1 MLAIIP
7 SRQGSKGIPGK
18 SLVDFCGK
26 PLIFHTF
33 EAIKCCK
40 SDIVPV
46 LVSDDPT
53 VKTAAKSYGIN
64 TDYQRPTIT
73 STDNTSM
80 YDTLYHFFSWAAH
93 NYPDHEDFIL
103 LQPTSPLR
111 TSDDIDAAVCKFKQS
126 PLNALVGVSE
136 AFQSVH
142 EMIKIHSDNELEW
155 SWMLDQ
161 DVERIRRQDYPGEY
175 WFINGSIYIASIK
188 FYLDKKTFLSK
199 NQTSFLKMCAYN
211 SIDIDNEIDLKIG
224 SAIWKSRKCQ

>member
-40 SDIVPV
+40 SDVVPV
-46 LVSDDPT
+46 LVSDDPA
-53 VKTAAKSYGIN
+53 VKAAAKSYGIN

-93 NYPDHEDFIL
+93 CYPDQVDFIL

-111 TSDDIDAAVCKFKQS
+111 TSDDIDAAIWKYKQS
-126 PLNALVGVSE
+126 RLSTLVGVSA
-136 AFQSVH
+136 AFQSVY
-142 EMIKIHSDNELEW
+142 EMVKISSNSELDW
-155 SWMLDQ
+155 AWMLDR
-161 DVERIRRQDYPGEY
+161 EIEMARRQDYPENY
-175 WFINGSIYIASIK
+175 WFVNGSIYIASIK

-199 NQTSFLKMCAYN
+199 GQTSFLKMSVIN
-211 SIDIDNEIDLKIG
+211 SVDIDSEIDLLFG
-224 SAIWKSRKCQ
+224 SAIWNSQK